1 MGKIDPLT
9 AWVQQSPVQAL
20 IAAAILL
27 VFCALL
33 VACEHQQRR
42 LTALQTQ
49 LDRLRREN
57 RRLESLLVRSLK
69 SPKVPNGSS
78 SDTLQ
83 EKITS
88 SVAPTRLD
96 EKSNVAALYVVA
108 PKASPE

>member
-20 IAAAILL
+20 IAGVILV

-33 VACEHQQRR
+33 VAFESQQRR

-49 LDRLRREN
+49 LHSLSNDI
-57 RRLESLLVRSLK
+57 RRLEVAHQGLLVRFMNLPRSHEV
-69 SPKVPNGSS
+69 SSASGSS
-78 SDTLQ
+78 SDT
-83 EKITS
+83 
-88 SVAPTRLD
+88 VD
-96 EKSNVAALYVVA
+96 EKSNVTALYMVA